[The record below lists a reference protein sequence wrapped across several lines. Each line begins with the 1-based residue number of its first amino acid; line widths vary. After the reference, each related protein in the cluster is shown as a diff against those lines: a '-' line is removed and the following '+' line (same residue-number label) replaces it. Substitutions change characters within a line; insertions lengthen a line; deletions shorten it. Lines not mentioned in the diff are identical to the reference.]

1 MALIR
6 RSENKP
12 TTTTQNRMSTDPF
25 QLMNELMQWDPFRQM
40 SARAGLG
47 AAAGFGAFDVRE
59 NNEAYVL
66 SADLPGVADDALEL
80 SVTGNQLH
88 ISGQRSEEK
97 YDEGERLHVS
107 ERTYGAFARTFT
119 LPDGVD
125 TDRIDASLE
134 RGILK
139 VTLPK
144 KPETKPRRIS
154 IGNLLR
160 SSNKA

>member
-6 RSENKP
+6 RNQSDSKG
-12 TTTTQNRMSTDPF
+12 TTQNRMTADPF
-25 QLMNELMQWDPFRQM
+25 QLMNELMQWDPFRQL
-40 SARAGLG
+40 SARAALG
-47 AAAGFGAFDVRE
+47 ASAGFGAFDVRE
-59 NNEAYVL
+59 NNDAYVL
-66 SADLPGVADDALEL
+66 CADLPGVADDAVEL

-107 ERTYGAFARTFT
+107 ERSYGAFVRTFT

-125 TDRIDASLE
+125 GDRIEANLD
-134 RGILK
+134 RGVLK
-139 VTLPK
+139 ITLPK

-154 IGNLLR
+154 LSNLLR